1 LDLILRIGTYRIVI
15 LRSGQWRPEQQANQ
29 EEKDPT
35 LHGFSLGETCNWMIQ
50 IGYRPNEHGSD
61 IRPTSIP
68 STGLL
73 RGSDRK
79 RWKNK
84 GRATQWHGL

>member
-1 LDLILRIGTYRIVI
+1 
-15 LRSGQWRPEQQANQ
+15 
-29 EEKDPT
+29 
-35 LHGFSLGETCNWMIQ
+35 MIQ